1 MKATIIKTNS
11 KWYLETVDNLRD
23 LCKLPMRLSVDSLI
37 RFVPQFE
44 YLERT
49 KLLSQDMKK
58 FIFNKGIPPVFYME
72 NKEIVYADEIRWND
86 GTYKIYI
93 NRDLAN
99 ENKNTFFINVYHPVY
114 ASVYDMTPIGVVLE
128 DRF

>member
-1 MKATIIKTNS
+1 MQATVIKTDR

-23 LCKLPMRLSVDSLI
+23 LCKVPMRLSVENLI
-37 RFVPQFE
+37 RFVPRFE

-49 KLLSQDMKK
+49 KLLSSDMKK
-58 FIFNKGIPPVFYME
+58 FIYDKGIPVFYME
-72 NKEIVYADEIRWND
+72 NKEVVYMDEIRWND

-114 ASVYDMTPIGVVLE
+114 ASVSDMTPIGVVLE

>member
-1 MKATIIKTNS
+1 MQATIIKTNR
-11 KWYLETVDNLRD
+11 KWYLETADNLRD
-23 LCKLPMRLSVDSLI
+23 LCKVPMRLSVENLI
-37 RFVPQFE
+37 RFVPRFE

-49 KLLSQDMKK
+49 KLLSPDMKK
-58 FIFNKGIPPVFYME
+58 FIYNKGIPVFYME
-72 NKEIVYADEIRWND
+72 NKEVIYMDEIRWNE
-86 GTYKIYI
+86 GTFKIYI

>member
-1 MKATIIKTNS
+1 MQVTIIKTDR

-23 LCKLPMRLSVDSLI
+23 LCKVPMRLSVENLI
-37 RFVPQFE
+37 RFVPRFE

-49 KLLSQDMKK
+49 KLLSPDMKK
-58 FIFNKGIPPVFYME
+58 FIYDKGIPVFYME
-72 NKEIVYADEIRWND
+72 NKEIIFMDEIRWND
-86 GTYKIYI
+86 GTLKIHI

>member
-1 MKATIIKTNS
+1 MKTTIIKTNR
-11 KWYLETVDNLRD
+11 KWYLETVDNLKD
-23 LCKLPMRLSVDSLI
+23 LCKLPMRLSVDNLI

-49 KLLSQDMKK
+49 KLLSPDMKK
-58 FIFNKGIPPVFYME
+58 FIYNKGIPAFYME
-72 NKEIVYADEIRWND
+72 NKEVIYMDDIRWND
-86 GTYKIYI
+86 GTYKFYI

-128 DRF
+128 DTF

>member
-1 MKATIIKTNS
+1 MRTTIIKTNR

-23 LCKLPMRLSVDSLI
+23 LCKEPMRLSVNNLI

-49 KLLSQDMKK
+49 KLFSPDMKK
-58 FIFNKGIPPVFYME
+58 FIYDKGIPVFYME
-72 NKEIVYADEIRWND
+72 NEEVIYMDEIHWYD
-86 GTYKIYI
+86 GTYKFYI
-93 NRDLAN
+93 NRNLSIGD
-99 ENKNTFFINVYHPVY
+99 KNTLTSYIYHPVY

>member
-1 MKATIIKTNS
+1 MKAAIIKTNR

-23 LCKLPMRLSVDSLI
+23 LCKVPMRLSVDNLI

-49 KLLSQDMKK
+49 KLLSPDMKK
-58 FIFNKGIPPVFYME
+58 FIYNKGIPVFYME
-72 NKEIVYADEIRWND
+72 NKEVIYMDEIRWND
-86 GTYKIYI
+86 GTYKVYI
-93 NRDLAN
+93 NRDLSIGD
-99 ENKNTFFINVYHPVY
+99 KNTLTLYVYHPVY

>member
-1 MKATIIKTNS
+1 MQATIIKTNR

-23 LCKLPMRLSVDSLI
+23 LCKVPMRLSVENLI

-44 YLERT
+44 YFERA
-49 KLLSQDMKK
+49 KHLSENIKN
-58 FIFNKGIPPVFYME
+58 FIFNKSIPVFYME
-72 NKEIVYADEIRWND
+72 NKEVIYADEIRWN
-86 GTYKIYI
+86 GGAYKFYI
-93 NRDLAN
+93 NRDLSIGD
-99 ENKNTFFINVYHPVY
+99 KNTLTLYVYHPVF

>member
-1 MKATIIKTNS
+1 MNATIIKTNS
-11 KWYLETVDNLRD
+11 KWYLETVDNLKG
-23 LCKLPMRLSVDSLI
+23 LCKVPMRLSVENLI

-49 KLLSQDMKK
+49 KLLSSDMKK
-58 FIFNKGIPPVFYME
+58 FIYNKGIPVFYME
-72 NKEIVYADEIRWND
+72 NKEIVYMDEIHWND

-93 NRDLAN
+93 NRDLSN

-114 ASVYDMTPIGVVLE
+114 ASVYDMSPIGVVLE

>member
-1 MKATIIKTNS
+1 MKTTIIKTNS

-23 LCKLPMRLSVDSLI
+23 LCEVPMRLSVENLI

-72 NKEIVYADEIRWND
+72 NKEIVYEDEIRWND
-86 GTYKIYI
+86 DTYKILMY
-93 NRDLAN
+93 RDLASG
-99 ENKNTFFINVYHPVY
+99 NKNTFFLNVYHPVY

>member
-1 MKATIIKTNS
+1 MQATIIKTNS
-11 KWYLETVDNLRD
+11 KWYLETVDNLKE
-23 LCKLPMRLSVDSLI
+23 LCKVPMRLSVDNLI

-49 KLLSQDMKK
+49 KLLSPDMKE
-58 FIFNKGIPPVFYME
+58 FIYNKGVPVFYME
-72 NKEIVYADEIRWND
+72 NKEIVFMDEIRWNG

-93 NRDLAN
+93 NRDLSN
-99 ENKNTFFINVYHPVY
+99 GIKNTFFINVYHPVY

>member
-1 MKATIIKTNS
+1 MKTTIIKTNR

-23 LCKLPMRLSVDSLI
+23 LCKVPMRLSVDNLI

-44 YLERT
+44 YLERA
-49 KLLSQDMKK
+49 KLLSQDMKN
-58 FIFNKGIPPVFYME
+58 FIYNKGIPVFYME
-72 NKEIVYADEIRWND
+72 NKEVIYMDEIRWND
-86 GTYKIYI
+86 GAYKFYI

>member
-23 LCKLPMRLSVDSLI
+23 LCKVPMRLSVDNLI
-37 RFVPQFE
+37 RFVPRFE

-49 KLLSQDMKK
+49 KLLSPDMKK
-58 FIFNKGIPPVFYME
+58 FIYNKGIPVFYME
-72 NKEIVYADEIRWND
+72 NKEIIYMDEIRWND
-86 GTYKIYI
+86 GAYKIYI
-93 NRDLAN
+93 SRDLAN

>member
-1 MKATIIKTNS
+1 MNATIIKTNS

-23 LCKLPMRLSVDSLI
+23 LCKLPMRLSVDNLI

-58 FIFNKGIPPVFYME
+58 FIYNKGIPVFYME
-72 NKEIVYADEIRWND
+72 NKEIVYTDEIRWND

-93 NRDLAN
+93 YRDLAN
-99 ENKNTFFINVYHPVY
+99 GNKNTFFLNVYHPVY

>member
-1 MKATIIKTNS
+1 MQATIIKTNR

-23 LCKLPMRLSVDSLI
+23 LCKVPMRLSVDDLI
-37 RFVPQFE
+37 RFVPRFE

-49 KLLSQDMKK
+49 KLLSPDMKK
-58 FIFNKGIPPVFYME
+58 FIYDKGIPVFYME
-72 NKEIVYADEIRWND
+72 NKEVVYMDEIRWND